1 MKFEERASSEELPEA
16 DADYRA
22 LMTRAREVLEADS
35 PPPASSWVRIRE
47 GIDAGID
54 ARASSGMAWAWG
66 AALVAGAAALVLSI
80 SPLSMTP
87 VPERAVAE
95 AVQTARTVGAAA
107 PAEARPEVAALSPSV
122 QVGDVLSAVDGPKVL
137 QAFDRH
143 RLTLAAGSSM
153 EVVAWSERD
162 LSVRLLSGHVD
173 ADIAKAYPG
182 ERVEILTSSAT
193 VRVVGTQ
200 FRVALDAEGS
210 TEVSVTEGIVAVY
223 RGRDLEAAPER
234 VTAGKVHRVTSE
246 LAAKEAPSPSAKRPT
261 RSSKPPRASK
271 RPATRKGGADKF
283 RLIEI
288 DVPPQQAPNA
298 R

>member
-1 MKFEERASSEELPEA
+1 
-16 DADYRA
+16 
-22 LMTRAREVLEADS
+22 
-35 PPPASSWVRIRE
+35 
-47 GIDAGID
+47 
-54 ARASSGMAWAWG
+54 
-66 AALVAGAAALVLSI
+66 
-80 SPLSMTP
+80 
-87 VPERAVAE
+87 
-95 AVQTARTVGAAA
+95 
-107 PAEARPEVAALSPSV
+107 
-122 QVGDVLSAVDGPKVL
+122 
-137 QAFDRH
+137 
-143 RLTLAAGSSM
+143 M